1 MGTNNNIKSGVR
13 FPTIGNERGVAII
26 IVLMMLLLLS
36 IIGASMLATSTSELK
51 IAGNY
56 RNNEEAFYTA
66 DAAMEFAHVFSD
78 IYTNDF
84 GTNPIWPIPGLGK
97 NLGSDFAETH
107 GANTTNYMNPDF
119 ANYNRITFTGA
130 NGNVNK
136 ADVKVEL
143 TGSGNPPAGSG
154 IQEDSGIS
162 PGSTSY
168 KANYFAVSVIAYGPN
183 NTTAKLESQVAKIV
197 QQ

>member
-1 MGTNNNIKSGVR
+1 MGMINYSEFGEKVSPVD
-13 FPTIGNERGVAII
+13 NERGMALI

-36 IIGASMLATSTSELK
+36 ILGASMLSSSTSELK

-56 RNNEEAFYTA
+56 RNSEESFYTA
-66 DAAMEFAHVFSD
+66 DAALELAQTYAN
-78 IYTNDF
+78 IYLNDF
-84 GTNPIWPIPGLGK
+84 ASSPVWPMPGQGKDLGEDLIHSDLNVTNGK
-97 NLGSDFAETH
+97 NADFL
-107 GANTTNYMNPDF
+107 
-119 ANYNRITFTGA
+119 NYNRITFIGA

-143 TGSGNPPAGSG
+143 TGSGPPPAGSG

-168 KANYFAVSVIAYGPN
+168 KANYFAISVIGYGPN
-183 NTTAKLESQVAKIV
+183 NTTAKLESQLAKIV